1 MSEKGNA
8 TGKFVLAAVIVLAGV
23 LPAGYVAVDFLRKDL
38 RAHQAET
45 KTVVMELQT
54 QTVEEIRASASKTTD
69 ALKSMS
75 VSGGGSETLASDMN
89 ELKRVTGELL
99 AEQKA
104 INQGLS
110 KLLQEAAAE
119 PATANAVAPEIEAT
133 FSQSIYFGLGK
144 AHGPAV
150 DKQVAAAL
158 PDMRKHLAA
167 GPCQIDVTG
176 FADTVGNDLSNLKL
190 SRARADYVAQ
200 RLRAAKLDIYSV
212 EAWGERRLKVHTYDG
227 VKNENNRR
235 ADIDM
240 HCGAKKSK
248 AAAGT

>member
-1 MSEKGNA
+1 MSEKSSA

-38 RAHQAET
+38 REHQAET
-45 KTVVMELQT
+45 RTVVMELQT
-54 QTVEEIRASASKTTD
+54 QTVDEIRISTGKTVD
-69 ALKSMS
+69 ALKNMN

-104 INQGLS
+104 INEGLS
-110 KLLQEAAAE
+110 QLLQDTAAK
-119 PATANAVAPEIEAT
+119 PAIAKAAPPENEAT

-150 DKQVAAAL
+150 DKQVKAVL
-158 PDMRKHLAA
+158 PDIRKHLAA
-167 GPCQIDVTG
+167 GSCRIDVTG
-176 FADTVGNDLSNLKL
+176 FADTVGNDLTNLKL

-200 RLRAAKLDIYSV
+200 RLRTAKLEVYSV

-240 HCGAKKSK
+240 HCGANKPKT
-248 AAAGT
+248 AAGT